1 MRRIASLPSLT
12 VCVCREVDVVR
23 AIAASGAIAA
33 IVRLLVVDAGDLATP
48 IVRVL
53 GNIAASGA
61 LVVL

>member
-1 MRRIASLPSLT
+1 
-12 VCVCREVDVVR
+12 VCREVDVVR